1 MKLYISIFYCI
12 FFYTSSFASDVHS
25 VESLKNYIYQY
36 MQKNIPDYQQED
48 IRISINNIDPRLQL
62 KKCKEDHLQVFNPY
76 ATPLAN
82 TNTIGIRCTEPE
94 SHWTLYVPISIAWF
108 KSVVVSAYTI
118 NNGSQLDATNLK
130 FEKMNISQ
138 LKQGYY
144 TDLAQLDGLVAN
156 RTIPAGGVITP
167 NSLSKEKIIKRGQTV
182 NITAKN
188 EHFSVRMMG
197 EALSDGRLGD
207 IIRIRNKSSKRIIQ
221 AKVSGMQQVEVTV

>member
-1 MKLYISIFYCI
+1 
-12 FFYTSSFASDVHS
+12 
-25 VESLKNYIYQY
+25 
-36 MQKNIPDYQQED
+36 
-48 IRISINNIDPRLQL
+48 
-62 KKCKEDHLQVFNPY
+62 
-76 ATPLAN
+76 
-82 TNTIGIRCTEPE
+82 
-94 SHWTLYVPISIAWF
+94 
-108 KSVVVSAYTI
+108 SVVVSAYAI

-156 RTIPAGGVITP
+156 RTIPAGGIITP